1 MTVSETVNLEYIIGG
16 VAFVVLTAVIFWL
29 FTLSSRVRQLTEK
42 VNQNSKS
49 GQEQQEVIFAEINAL
64 RKECQSLQSQIKQ
77 AYSGI
82 EQKDKSTQSL
92 LNQLQNNQQQQ
103 LELITELNNK
113 VLLLEQD
120 NEPNRLYSRA
130 KKMVEL
136 GADIDEIVME
146 CELSRAEAEL
156 LLAMQRQSKSKS
168 A

>member
-1 MTVSETVNLEYIIGG
+1 MSETVNLELIFVG
-16 VAFVVLTAVIFWL
+16 VTFVIFVAVILWL
-29 FTLSSRVRQLTEK
+29 FTLSSRVRQLA
-42 VNQNSKS
+42 QHSKQS
-49 GQEQQEVIFAEINAL
+49 HKAIQEQQEVLTAEVNAL
-64 RKECQSLQSQIKQ
+64 RKETLALQSQIKQ
-77 AYSGI
+77 AYLSIGD
-82 EQKDKSTQSL
+82 KDSSNQSL
-92 LNQLQNNQQQQ
+92 LNQLQSNQQQQ

-136 GADIDEIVME
+136 GADVEEIVME

>member
-1 MTVSETVNLEYIIGG
+1 MSETVNLEYIIGG

-49 GQEQQEVIFAEINAL
+49 GQEQQEVIFSEINAL

>member
-1 MTVSETVNLEYIIGG
+1 MSETVNLELIFVG
-16 VAFVVLTAVIFWL
+16 VTFVIFVAVILWL
-29 FTLSSRVRQLTEK
+29 FTLSSRVRQLTQDSNQSHK
-42 VNQNSKS
+42 VL
-49 GQEQQEVIFAEINAL
+49 GEQQEVLTAEVSAL
-64 RKECQSLQSQIKQ
+64 RKETLALQSQIKQ
-77 AYSGI
+77 AYLSI
-82 EQKDKSTQSL
+82 DDKDSTNQSL
-92 LNQLQNNQQQQ
+92 LNQLQSNQQQQ

-136 GADIDEIVME
+136 GADVEEIVME